1 MTQSNFVLC
10 LVVMT
15 FSTDDFDAKHL
26 QLFEIAFTMLT
37 RNDPN
42 GQVSWS
48 SMITIIFILWSWIP
62 RDSGV
67 DNTPQLNFRFKGKKN
82 LPDIQHAEQQ
92 RLLIVFCRRISWL
105 SSPGMGFRSTLF
117 PWITLGWFIGTKM
130 GRGPWPAKVQ
140 ASKTLACKSS
150 DI

>member
-62 RDSGV
+62 CDSGV
-67 DNTPQLNFRFKGKKN
+67 DK
-82 LPDIQHAEQQ
+82 
-92 RLLIVFCRRISWL
+92 
-105 SSPGMGFRSTLF
+105 
-117 PWITLGWFIGTKM
+117 
-130 GRGPWPAKVQ
+130 
-140 ASKTLACKSS
+140 
-150 DI
+150 